1 MNYQIL
7 VNKNH
12 PISQEW
18 MKQNQLYPLV
28 ERDKIF
34 YMHQKAMRQYLKLK
48 RRVYQKTGI
57 IIALDSTY
65 RSLEEQKK
73 IITEMKQE
81 YGELYTSRFVSK
93 VGESEHHTGLA
104 IDLTIYHHDHYLT
117 NNYELEAAI
126 DQFSQIYPFLG
137 YYGFILRYP
146 KGKEHITKIPFEIWH
161 IRYVG
166 VKAAK
171 DLKRKHQVLE
181 QYKKKL

>member
-1 MNYQIL
+1 
-7 VNKNH
+7 
-12 PISQEW
+12 
-18 MKQNQLYPLV
+18 
-28 ERDKIF
+28 
-34 YMHQKAMRQYLKLK
+34 
-48 RRVYQKTGI
+48 
-57 IIALDSTY
+57 
-65 RSLEEQKK
+65 
-73 IITEMKQE
+73 MKQE

-93 VGESEHHTGLA
+93 AGESEHHTGLA
-104 IDLTIYHHDHYLT
+104 IDLAIYHHDHYLT